1 MRSDENGASSEQLGQ
16 ALDQIVRR
24 YYSNFLIHHTFED
37 LKEPHVDSDAAQ
49 FWIMEKQIKPMVLP
63 MVRQQVRSM
72 VVTIVQQEVVPVVED
87 LIRKVIKEALQEHV
101 EERPSNGGTR
111 NDLPEERSL
120 QLKFVYDTVSNT
132 VTGEELKGINDK
144 WLKLVLVDSGG
155 NTVTCGC
162 GSDAKVE
169 ILLLDV
175 NENGGE
181 DNMSLENFD
190 RRIIQTGEKKKPHFA
205 KSVHISLKEGVAD
218 LNGLKLGHDK
228 DRIKKYSCR
237 LGARIAQNLDRTTV
251 LEAWTAPFTVIDKHD
266 KYNDKHPCPS
276 LSSEV
281 WRLDGI
287 GRNGNPCGRLKK
299 ESIKTVQDF
308 LFWFHV
314 NPEKLQ
320 EKVIVLVY
328 SLYAFDLPSVVIIFC
343 LFVACAIILCVG
355 DCKWKTIVSH
365 AQKCNIDCKRMFSHK
380 SSTEPQTCVIYDAVG
395 KLKGGI
401 IESHFVPIDDMPS
414 DEKDRARELLRYVLE
429 EPSAFVERYDDFLED
444 EGSLLK
450 KFPYRSLQHSVLTV
464 SEDMNENHTSS
475 SQSIIAANNSYACG
489 PSGSLGSIEMG
500 ELSNSRAFSTD
511 LHTLDYE
518 TPLCFENNSSP
529 INTLLSGNDK
539 HTAEM
544 GGGSSS
550 GRSNAS
556 FQSAR
561 GQWVD
566 EEEPYYPAPLS
577 PEPMLP
583 DVNSHNVTGGQWFE
597 DEPNGPG
604 SLSPDPM
611 QLYDEHVD
619 IHSAHVHGDETC
631 GADRPK
637 TLKKL
642 SRLLSSF
649 SRLVSGD
656 AGPSCKKGRVD

>member
-24 YYSNFLIHHTFED
+24 
-37 LKEPHVDSDAAQ
+37 
-49 FWIMEKQIKPMVLP
+49 IMEKQIKPMVLP

-120 QLKFVYDTVSNT
+120 QLKFVYDTVSDT

-155 NTVTCGC
+155 NTVTCGS

-320 EKVIVLVY
+320 EK
-328 SLYAFDLPSVVIIFC
+328 
-343 LFVACAIILCVG
+343 ILCVG

-429 EPSAFVERYDDFLED
+429 EPSAFVERYDDFSED

-529 INTLLSGNDK
+529 LNTLVSGNDK

>member
-24 YYSNFLIHHTFED
+24 
-37 LKEPHVDSDAAQ
+37 
-49 FWIMEKQIKPMVLP
+49 IMEKQIKPMVLP

-120 QLKFVYDTVSNT
+120 QLKFVYDTVSDT

-155 NTVTCGC
+155 NTVTCGS

-320 EKVIVLVY
+320 EK
-328 SLYAFDLPSVVIIFC
+328 
-343 LFVACAIILCVG
+343 
-355 DCKWKTIVSH
+355 
-365 AQKCNIDCKRMFSHK
+365 
-380 SSTEPQTCVIYDAVG
+380 
-395 KLKGGI
+395 
-401 IESHFVPIDDMPS
+401 
-414 DEKDRARELLRYVLE
+414 DRARELLRYVLE
-429 EPSAFVERYDDFLED
+429 EPSAFVERYDDFSED

-529 INTLLSGNDK
+529 LNTLVSGNDK

>member
-1 MRSDENGASSEQLGQ
+1 MYKYFQDQSHLLLVVANFVEMDSDEFENGGSSEQLGQ
-16 ALDQIVRR
+16 ALDQTVKRI
-24 YYSNFLIHHTFED
+24 L
-37 LKEPHVDSDAAQ
+37 
-49 FWIMEKQIKPMVLP
+49 EKQIKPMMLT

-72 VVTIVQQEVVPVVED
+72 VVTIFQQEIGPVVED
-87 LIRKVIKEALQEHV
+87 LIRRVVKEVLQEHV
-101 EERPSNGGTR
+101 EVRPSNGGTR

-120 QLKFVYDTVSNT
+120 QLKFVYDQVSDT
-132 VTGEELKGINDK
+132 VTGQELKGINNEC
-144 WLKLVLVDSGG
+144 LKLALVDSDG
-155 NTVTCGC
+155 NIVTCGS
-162 GSDAKVE
+162 GSDAKAE
-169 ILLLDV
+169 ILLLDD
-175 NENGGE
+175 NGDGGE
-181 DNMSLENFD
+181 DNISLENFE

-205 KSVHISLKEGVAD
+205 KSVYKSLKEGIAD
-218 LNGLKLGHDK
+218 LNDLKLGHDK

-237 LGARIAQNLDRTTV
+237 LGARIMQNLDRTTV

-281 WRLDGI
+281 WRLEGI
-287 GRNGNPCGRLKK
+287 GRNGKPCDRLKN

-320 EKVIVLVY
+320 KK
-328 SLYAFDLPSVVIIFC
+328 
-343 LFVACAIILCVG
+343 ILCVG

-395 KLKGGI
+395 KLKGSI
-401 IESHFVPIDDMPS
+401 VESHFVPIDDMPS

-429 EPSAFVERYDDFLED
+429 EPSAFVERYASSLED

-450 KFPYRSLQHSVLTV
+450 KFPYRSLQHSGLTV
-464 SEDMNENHTSS
+464 SEDMNGNHTSS

-500 ELSNSRAFSTD
+500 ELSNSCAFPTD
-511 LHTLDYE
+511 LHTSDYE

-529 INTLLSGNDK
+529 INMLVSGNDK

-561 GQWVD
+561 GQWAD
-566 EEEPYYPAPLS
+566 EELSYPALLS
-577 PEPMLP
+577 PGQVLA
-583 DVNSHNVTGGQWFE
+583 DFNSHNAHGWLWFE
-597 DEPNGPG
+597 EELPHCPG
-604 SLSPDPM
+604 SPSSDPT
-611 QLYDEHVD
+611 LYHAADVETHNAR
-619 IHSAHVHGDETC
+619 AHEDETC
-631 GADRPK
+631 GADLPK
-637 TLKKL
+637 GLKKL
-642 SRLLSSF
+642 SRIWSSF
-649 SRLVSGD
+649 SKLMSGD

>member
-24 YYSNFLIHHTFED
+24 
-37 LKEPHVDSDAAQ
+37 
-49 FWIMEKQIKPMVLP
+49 IMEKQIKPMVLP

-320 EKVIVLVY
+320 EK
-328 SLYAFDLPSVVIIFC
+328 
-343 LFVACAIILCVG
+343 
-355 DCKWKTIVSH
+355 
-365 AQKCNIDCKRMFSHK
+365 
-380 SSTEPQTCVIYDAVG
+380 
-395 KLKGGI
+395 
-401 IESHFVPIDDMPS
+401 
-414 DEKDRARELLRYVLE
+414 DRARELLRYVLE